1 MSQDRPPPPSPDAP
15 PAAVTN
21 DKVALALLA
30 PPSPTLPVLHQ
41 RAGMA
46 NLFRD
51 CVKIDDHKRLSNL
64 PLMGFS
70 HTKKKG
76 GVKHAALGRVVFDRV
91 ASLIVLEIHLK
102 RAMLMTVWIQTK
114 KRMKTTHPLRHKSL
128 FHSLRSQS
136 PRIQRL
142 PSTVITSHFFVP

>member
-30 PPSPTLPVLHQ
+30 PHQ

-142 PSTVITSHFFVP
+142 PSTAITSHPFVP